1 VSRTQSAVAPTSRQ
15 DGIYQEAAAEF
26 GPALNRLATA
36 YEWDPEKRRD
46 LLQEIHF
53 SIWRSFATY
62 DARCSLRTWVYR
74 VAHNTATSYV
84 VRQRRIYASLVGL
97 EDLEDVPGKAE
108 TESAYHDRD
117 ASERLVRLIQTLKP
131 LDRQVIVAYLEG
143 VDAASIA
150 EITGISPANVAVKIH
165 RIKTLLAR
173 RFHSG
178 VGHA

>member
-1 VSRTQSAVAPTSRQ
+1 VAPTSRQ

-36 YEWDPEKRRD
+36 YEWDTDKRRD

-53 SIWRSFATY
+53 SLWRSFATY

-97 EDLEDVPGKAE
+97 EDLEDVPGQAE

-117 ASERLVRLIQTLKP
+117 ASERLARLIQTLKP

-150 EITGISPANVAVKIH
+150 EITGLSAPNVAVKIH
-165 RIKTLLAR
+165 RIKMLLAR